1 MFEEIRLIKPHTSNS
16 NSREFYLVG
25 LRFIGID
32 DKIFQKLMK
41 TLDNFEANQCFF
53 KKKDIPREFSN
64 QVISFMTSIFKINI
78 NSIELQSMLM
88 NCINNPISKLDKE
101 DKKLCETYTNYNFIT
116 KIQTKRYKEWI
127 KTYRFE

>member
-1 MFEEIRLIKPHTSNS
+1 MNL
-16 NSREFYLVG
+16 
-25 LRFIGID
+25 
-32 DKIFQKLMK
+32 
-41 TLDNFEANQCFF
+41 LDNFEVNQCFF
-53 KKKDIPREFSN
+53 KKKDIPEEFSN

-78 NSIELQSMLM
+78 NSIELQSMLI

-101 DKKLCETYTNYNFIT
+101 DKIICDTYTNYNFIT